1 MLQIS
6 TGPGQ
11 VWEVDYRATDAITL
25 NGQPFAWDMADL
37 GDGRYHVL
45 YEGRS
50 YNAEVVAADYATKTI
65 VLKINGQ
72 RVELQAKDRFDLLLE
87 RLGMSNAAAAKVN
100 ELKAPMP
107 GLIVDIRVQP
117 GQAVQKG
124 DPLLVLEAMKME
136 NILKAPA
143 DGTVGSLKV
152 NLRDN
157 VQKGQVLVQFA
168 IACRYQL
175 SDLLNPLDFEIQ
187 PYSSQAQRRSADGPA
202 AVRHRRRA
210 ADAIRLRN

>member
-6 TGPGQ
+6 TAPNQ
-11 VWEVDYRATDAITL
+11 LWEVDNPGASSVTL
-25 NGQPFAWDMADL
+25 NGHPFAWDLADL
-37 GDGRYHVL
+37 GEGRFHVL
-45 YEGRS
+45 HEGRS
-50 YNAEVVAADYATKTI
+50 YNAEVVSADYATKNI

-72 RVELQAKDRFDLLLE
+72 RIELQAKDRFDLLLE
-87 RLGMSNAAAAKVN
+87 RLGMSNATATKVN

-107 GLIVDIRVQP
+107 GLIVDIRVAP

-143 DGTVGSLKV
+143 DGVVNTLKV

-157 VQKGQVLVQFA
+157 VQKGQVLVQF
-168 IACRYQL
+168 
-175 SDLLNPLDFEIQ
+175 S
-187 PYSSQAQRRSADGPA
+187 
-202 AVRHRRRA
+202 
-210 ADAIRLRN
+210 

>member
-6 TGPGQ
+6 TGPAHG
-11 VWEVDYRATDAITL
+11 WEVDFQAADSITL
-25 NGQPFAWDMADL
+25 NGQPFAWDIVAL
-37 GDGRYHVL
+37 GEGRYHVL
-45 YEGRS
+45 HHGKS
-50 YNAEVVAADYATKTI
+50 YSAELVSADYAAKTF
-65 VLKINGQ
+65 VLKVNGQ
-72 RVELQAKDRFDLLLE
+72 RIELQAKDRFDRLLE
-87 RLGMSNAAAAKVN
+87 QMGLSNASAAKVN

-143 DGTVGSLKV
+143 DGVVGSVKV
-152 NLRDN
+152 ELRAN

-168 IACRYQL
+168 
-175 SDLLNPLDFEIQ
+175 
-187 PYSSQAQRRSADGPA
+187 
-202 AVRHRRRA
+202 
-210 ADAIRLRN
+210 

>member
-1 MLQIS
+1 MFQIS
-6 TGPGQ
+6 TGTSQ
-11 VWEVDYRATDAITL
+11 VWEVEYRAANDVTL
-25 NGQPFAWDMADL
+25 NGQPFAWDLADL
-37 GDGRYHVL
+37 GAGRFHIL
-45 YEGRS
+45 HEGRS
-50 YNAEVVAADYATKTI
+50 YNAEVVEADYAAKTI
-65 VLKINGQ
+65 ALKLNGQ

-87 RLGMSNAAAAKVN
+87 RLGMSNATATKIN

-117 GQAVQKG
+117 GQTVQKG

-152 NLRDN
+152 SLRDN

-168 IACRYQL
+168 
-175 SDLLNPLDFEIQ
+175 
-187 PYSSQAQRRSADGPA
+187 
-202 AVRHRRRA
+202 
-210 ADAIRLRN
+210 

>member
-6 TGPGQ
+6 TAPNQ
-11 VWEVDYRATDAITL
+11 IWEVDYRAPDAVTL
-25 NGQPFAWDMADL
+25 NGQPFAWDIADL
-37 GDGRYHVL
+37 GQGRFHVL

-50 YNAEVVAADYATKTI
+50 YNAEVITADYATKNI
-65 VLKINGQ
+65 VLKLNGQ
-72 RVELQAKDRFDLLLE
+72 RVELNAKDRFDLLLE
-87 RLGMSNAAAAKVN
+87 RLGMSNTAAAKVN

-107 GLIVDIRVQP
+107 GLIVDIRVVP

-143 DGTVGSLKV
+143 DGTVASLKV

-157 VQKGQVLVQFA
+157 VQKGQVLVQF
-168 IACRYQL
+168 
-175 SDLLNPLDFEIQ
+175 S
-187 PYSSQAQRRSADGPA
+187 
-202 AVRHRRRA
+202 
-210 ADAIRLRN
+210 

>member
-1 MLQIS
+1 MFQIK
-6 TGPGQ
+6 TAANQ
-11 VWEVDYRATDAITL
+11 QWEVDYRSANAVTL
-25 NGQPFAWDMADL
+25 NSEPFAWDIADL
-37 GDGRYHVL
+37 GGGRFHIL
-45 YEGRS
+45 CEGRS
-50 YNAEVVAADYATKTI
+50 FNAEVVEADYATKQI
-65 VLKINGQ
+65 VLKLNGQ

-87 RLGMSNAAAAKVN
+87 RLGMANATATKVN

-143 DGTVGSLKV
+143 NGVVSGLKV
-152 NLRDN
+152 TLRDN

-168 IACRYQL
+168 
-175 SDLLNPLDFEIQ
+175 
-187 PYSSQAQRRSADGPA
+187 
-202 AVRHRRRA
+202 
-210 ADAIRLRN
+210 

>member
-6 TGPGQ
+6 TAPDQ
-11 VWEVDYRATDAITL
+11 IWEVGYRAPDAVTL
-25 NGQPFAWDMADL
+25 NGQPFTWDIADL
-37 GDGRYHVL
+37 GEGRFHIL

-50 YNAEVVAADYATKTI
+50 YNAEVIAADYATKNI
-65 VLKINGQ
+65 VLKLNGQ
-72 RVELQAKDRFDLLLE
+72 RVELNAKDRFDLLLE
-87 RLGMSNAAAAKVN
+87 RLGMSNTATAKVN

-107 GLIVDIRVQP
+107 GLIVDIRVVP

-143 DGTVGSLKV
+143 DGTVATLKV

-157 VQKGQVLVQFA
+157 VQKGQVLVQF
-168 IACRYQL
+168 
-175 SDLLNPLDFEIQ
+175 S
-187 PYSSQAQRRSADGPA
+187 
-202 AVRHRRRA
+202 
-210 ADAIRLRN
+210 

>member
-11 VWEVDYRATDAITL
+11 LWEVDYRATDTVTL
-25 NGQPFAWDMADL
+25 NGEPFAWDIADL
-37 GDGRYHVL
+37 GAGRFHVL

-50 YNAEVVAADYATKTI
+50 YNAEVVSADYATKNI
-65 VLKINGQ
+65 MLKLNGQ
-72 RVELQAKDRFDLLLE
+72 RVELNAKDRFDLLLE

-107 GLIVDIRVQP
+107 GLIIDIRVRP

-143 DGTVGSLKV
+143 DGTVGTIKV

-157 VQKGQVLVQFA
+157 VQKGQVLVQF
-168 IACRYQL
+168 
-175 SDLLNPLDFEIQ
+175 S
-187 PYSSQAQRRSADGPA
+187 
-202 AVRHRRRA
+202 
-210 ADAIRLRN
+210 

>member
-6 TGPGQ
+6 TAPNQ
-11 VWEVDYRATDAITL
+11 IWEVDYRAPNAVTL
-25 NGQPFAWDMADL
+25 NGQPFAWDIADL
-37 GDGRYHVL
+37 GQGRFHVL

-50 YNAEVVAADYATKTI
+50 YNAEVITADYATKNI
-65 VLKINGQ
+65 VLKLNGQ
-72 RVELQAKDRFDLLLE
+72 RVELNTKDRFDLLLE
-87 RLGMSNAAAAKVN
+87 RLGMSNTAAAKVN

-107 GLIVDIRVQP
+107 GLIVDIRVVP

-143 DGTVGSLKV
+143 DGTVANLKV

-157 VQKGQVLVQFA
+157 VQKGQVLVQF
-168 IACRYQL
+168 
-175 SDLLNPLDFEIQ
+175 S
-187 PYSSQAQRRSADGPA
+187 
-202 AVRHRRRA
+202 
-210 ADAIRLRN
+210 

>member
-1 MLQIS
+1 MFQIKTS
-6 TGPGQ
+6 ANQ
-11 VWEVDYRATDAITL
+11 QWEVDYRNSDAVTL
-25 NGQPFAWDMADL
+25 NSEAFAWDITDL
-37 GDGRYHVL
+37 GNGRFHIL

-50 YNAEVVAADYATKTI
+50 FNAEVVEADYVTKQI
-65 VLKINGQ
+65 VLKLNGQ

-87 RLGMSNAAAAKVN
+87 RLGMANATAAKVN

-117 GQAVQKG
+117 GQTVQKG

-143 DGTVGSLKV
+143 DGVVSGLKV
-152 NLRDN
+152 VLRDN

-168 IACRYQL
+168 
-175 SDLLNPLDFEIQ
+175 
-187 PYSSQAQRRSADGPA
+187 
-202 AVRHRRRA
+202 
-210 ADAIRLRN
+210 